1 MKYSKMHLFPFFIN
15 DLVESDKLTNKTLST
30 S

>member
-1 MKYSKMHLFPFFIN
+1 MKYSKMHLFPFFMN
-15 DLVESDKLTNKTLST
+15 DLEESDRLTNKTLVT